1 MLGQHQYSR
10 PKQPRYRSADVPRY
24 RSARSR
30 GGMPQITMIKP
41 KRKAFRLFGV
51 SGIMT
56 ISFFALVVWRAISLT
71 SQTSNLVAMVGIYP
85 DHHAVDM
92 HVREKDE
99 LSGKG
104 PLGCR
109 TLVSRLRFFPVSSL
123 EVWPFDCEKRPHPC
137 AKSIPQSMP
146 VFNLRQSRHWKQRLH
161 RPPTTQQT
169 PKSHCCQSPVPSE
182 SQ

>member
-1 MLGQHQYSR
+1 
-10 PKQPRYRSADVPRY
+10 
-24 RSARSR
+24 
-30 GGMPQITMIKP
+30 MPQITMIKP

-109 TLVSRLRFFPVSSL
+109 TLVSRLRFFPCQVSKFGHST
-123 EVWPFDCEKRPHPC
+123 
-137 AKSIPQSMP
+137 AKNDPT
-146 VFNLRQSRHWKQRLH
+146 RARSRSRNQ
-161 RPPTTQQT
+161 
-169 PKSHCCQSPVPSE
+169 C
-182 SQ
+182 